1 MPFYHVQEQ
10 HPPPVWEDT
19 QATSTWQ
26 EKLQRQNVHQVQIN
40 FAEAA
45 AAASSHPIRFDPYK
59 KKPQATSSPSTA
71 TNSLGESE
79 LKQSF
84 STSFKPPNI
93 SNGFA
98 RTCDVQEVKA
108 TLAASQVTVAPKM
121 DHWESLSTI
130 ESIFRPF
137 DNSADDNYFV
147 SDESVLDK

>member
-1 MPFYHVQEQ
+1 MY
-10 HPPPVWEDT
+10 
-19 QATSTWQ
+19 
-26 EKLQRQNVHQVQIN
+26 
-40 FAEAA
+40 
-45 AAASSHPIRFDPYK
+45 IRFRLILLRPPLLLAVIQFAFIPTR
-59 KKPQATSSPSTA
+59 KPQATSSPSAA